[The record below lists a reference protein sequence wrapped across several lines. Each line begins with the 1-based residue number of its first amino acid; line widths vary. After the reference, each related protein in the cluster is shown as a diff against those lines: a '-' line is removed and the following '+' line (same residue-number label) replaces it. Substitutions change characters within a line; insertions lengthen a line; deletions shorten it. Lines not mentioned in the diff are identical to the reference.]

1 MLFTTLL
8 QLRQPVFTIV
18 TYNGIDLERRKDKVM
33 KKIFAVILAITLL
46 TGVFAFAACQPNDT
60 IVVVGREASSGTRE
74 AFDKVVAKDGV
85 TLESFSEEA
94 NPNGDAEGGYKEGA
108 LYFTGTSGV
117 ASKVATSK
125 NAIGYISLGSVDDT
139 IKALSV
145 NGVAPSAE
153 TVISGEYSI
162 QRPFVIMT
170 NKTTTLTA
178 VTADFL
184 NFLKSSTAQEIVT
197 EEKAVSLTDETQRN
211 APVTEYSP
219 LTTAPEGDLT
229 IKVRGSTSMAD
240 LMDALVGKYIE
251 LNPWMKQSNFQID
264 LQGSSTGRSA
274 VDADTVGNVIGMASS
289 AEKSDTPRNY
299 FNIALDAVA
308 VIVNKDS
315 TLTNITLEQLF
326 DIYTGAITKYS
337 ELVG

>member
-1 MLFTTLL
+1 
-8 QLRQPVFTIV
+8 
-18 TYNGIDLERRKDKVM
+18 
-33 KKIFAVILAITLL
+33 
-46 TGVFAFAACQPNDT
+46 
-60 IVVVGREASSGTRE
+60 
-74 AFDKVVAKDGV
+74 
-85 TLESFSEEA
+85 
-94 NPNGDAEGGYKEGA
+94 
-108 LYFTGTSGV
+108 
-117 ASKVATSK
+117 
-125 NAIGYISLGSVDDT
+125 
-139 IKALSV
+139 
-145 NGVAPSAE
+145 
-153 TVISGEYSI
+153 
-162 QRPFVIMT
+162 
-170 NKTTTLTA
+170 
-178 VTADFL
+178 
-184 NFLKSSTAQEIVT
+184 
-197 EEKAVSLTDETQRN
+197 
-211 APVTEYSP
+211 
-219 LTTAPEGDLT
+219 
-229 IKVRGSTSMAD
+229 MAD